1 MCDDATIMHL
11 VLQGTSWNEIE
22 TIGIKLERK
31 WCNAISAL
39 RQLSAVVFLDG

>member
-1 MCDDATIMHL
+1 MHDATIMHL

-31 WCNAISAL
+31 VVPCNQHL
-39 RQLSAVVFLDG
+39 ETTECCGVP